1 MSWREALNCL
11 ELFVKFTEK
20 SHYYNV
26 AEVMDT
32 HIMLNNAY
40 KKRHSAIKQADIK
53 DTVKLYNHYSTP
65 FFFLFFPTYYT

>member
-1 MSWREALNCL
+1 MSWHEALNDL

-20 SHYYNV
+20 SRYYNV

-40 KKRHSAIKQADIK
+40 KKRHSAIKQADIR
-53 DTVKLYNHYSTP
+53 DMFANLT
-65 FFFLFFPTYYT
+65 